1 MRIVQFRR
9 HLEGYVVR
17 VTDARDIAILHKQKN
32 FTPLIIVKHV
42 LHKGQR
48 KCYNIVSAEFMY
60 QGVQRP
66 TLSSWKK
73 QVWEILKY
81 RNSKFKNHE

>member
-17 VTDARDIAILHKQKN
+17 VTDAHDIAILRKQKD
-32 FTPLIIVKHV
+32 FAPLMVVKHV
-42 LHKGQR
+42 LHKGSR
-48 KCYNIVSAEFMY
+48 KCYNIVSAEFM
-60 QGVQRP
+60 VSD
-66 TLSSWKK
+66 TKSKTINTWKK

-81 RNSKFKNHE
+81 RKRKGQ